1 MLSRPS
7 LMPRTPCQ
15 AGRWTPTPTAA
26 PHLHKGWN
34 DNSQTLFPLMESTL
48 LGEGRAGQPHPHTA
62 LFLLGD
68 VYPAPFP
75 LSMFPDMLTLTW
87 KDLPLNFEIRS
98 QTYVL
103 NYTMHVFLILLSH
116 GTRF

>member
-1 MLSRPS
+1 
-7 LMPRTPCQ
+7 
-15 AGRWTPTPTAA
+15 
-26 PHLHKGWN
+26 
-34 DNSQTLFPLMESTL
+34 MESTL
-48 LGEGRAGQPHPHTA
+48 LGEGRAGQPLPPPA